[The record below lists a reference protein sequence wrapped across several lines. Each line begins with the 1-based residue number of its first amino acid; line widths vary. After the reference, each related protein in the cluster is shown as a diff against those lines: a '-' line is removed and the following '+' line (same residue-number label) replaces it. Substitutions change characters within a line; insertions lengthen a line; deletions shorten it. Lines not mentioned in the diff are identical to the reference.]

1 MTESDLHALHIL
13 GVIHGQGTDESI
25 LLLEDEEHR
34 HLAIPVG
41 ICEAAAV
48 DSSINGTKFERPQTH
63 DLLATLLERLGS
75 PISHVVIDDFSQ
87 GVYYARI
94 ILQDGEQQLSI
105 DCRPSDGVTIAL
117 KTQVPLLASAA
128 VMACDK

>member
-1 MTESDLHALHIL
+1 MAESDLHAMHIL

-48 DSSINGTKFERPQTH
+48 ESAINGTKTERPQTH
-63 DLLATLLERLGS
+63 DLLATLMERLGS
-75 PISHVVIDDFSQ
+75 PVSHVVIDDFSQ

-94 ILQDGEQQLSI
+94 ILQAEDQKISI
-105 DCRPSDGVTIAL
+105 DSRPSDGVTIAL
-117 KTQVPLLASAA
+117 KTQVPLFASEA
-128 VMACDK
+128 VIACGL